1 MEQIFGEIEDEHDV
15 EEMIEKKINDT
26 EFVFSA
32 RLEITY
38 LNEEYSLSIPEG
50 DYHTL
55 AGYIVTMNEDI
66 PDQNDVIQLGQYEV
80 KILKASNKRIDLVRM
95 KVNPQE

>member
-1 MEQIFGEIEDEHDV
+1 
-15 EEMIEKKINDT
+15 
-26 EFVFSA
+26 
-32 RLEITY
+32 
-38 LNEEYSLSIPEG
+38 LSIPEG